1 MRDTPKNSGNLN
13 RNQPQDNTPTPETRG
28 KNFIQLDTTK
38 KPPAERARNATDEA
52 IDVLSFMGFKL

>member
-13 RNQPQDNTPTPETRG
+13 RNQPQDSTPTSETHG
-28 KNFIQLDTTK
+28 KDFIQLATTK
-38 KPPAERARNATDEA
+38 KPPAERAQNATDEA